1 MGKYMITGTY
11 TAEGAGGLLAD
22 GGTGRRQAVAD
33 LLASIGG
40 SLEVFYYMF
49 GSDDVV
55 AIFDAPDDESV
66 AAAAITIGASGMVGT
81 QTTVLLTPE
90 QIDAAIQKSPAYRRP
105 GG

>member
-11 TAEGAGGLLAD
+11 TAAGAEGLLAD
-22 GGTGRRQAVAD
+22 SGTGRRQAVAD

-40 SLEVFYYMF
+40 SLEAFYYMF

-66 AAAAITIGASGMVGT
+66 AAAAITIGASGMVGAK
-81 QTTVLLTPE
+81 TTVLLTPE
-90 QIDAAIQKSPAYRRP
+90 QIDAAIEKSPAYRRP
-105 GG
+105 GS